1 MEIMNKDYT
10 INQQNMEINKL
21 RTIQIIK
28 DDEIVSSLNSIN
40 VLKIDSNNCINIRN
54 ADGMKGTIVRKK
66 K

>member
-1 MEIMNKDYT
+1 MNKDNT
-10 INQQNMEINKL
+10 INQQNHEINKL

-54 ADGMKGTIVRKK
+54 ADNMKGTIMRKK

>member
-1 MEIMNKDYT
+1 MNKDYT